1 MSPILARQFV
11 WTGKESLKERSLQRR
26 TASRQGISQRDAA
39 RAAGR
44 AEADL
49 IPSIEAELLDL
60 VDSAVVLVDLDGV
73 INFWSAGA
81 ERLYGWSRAAAVDRR
96 IDTLLKT
103 EFLTPNEVIAASL
116 EEQGAW
122 SGELIDTA
130 RDGRR
135 IRVHSRQAVR
145 RGADG
150 QADGV
155 LETNTDISMLASAQD
170 RAVTMTALVETAEDA
185 VMATDRNGVV
195 VEWNP
200 ACERLYG
207 FTIDEAVGCNAIDL
221 VASSDEDS
229 VKQRAIEAEVL
240 AGMTKR
246 SVDQVDRKRN
256 GDEIA
261 VEVSISPIFGRE
273 GDVVGIARVARDIT
287 LRKELEARLRELAD
301 SDPLTGLW
309 NRRRMEIELASRIE
323 AFHRYGQQGSLITFD
338 LDDFKSINDNHGH
351 PAGDAYLESLA
362 GLLTG
367 QSRKGDLLFRVG
379 GDEFAMLVA
388 GSGDGPGL
396 HVAAW
401 IREAVAGHVVRF
413 EDAVLR
419 SAASIGVADLS
430 LTLAPDTSGDHVLPG
445 NWSEG
450 AAACLAS
457 GADIAM
463 YKAKESGG
471 NAVMVATPEGTAV
484 KPADPAGAS

>member
-1 MSPILARQFV
+1 MGRDGAKPDGRA
-11 WTGKESLKERSLQRR
+11 
-26 TASRQGISQRDAA
+26 DAA
-39 RAAGR
+39 SS
-44 AEADL
+44 
-49 IPSIEAELLDL
+49 PSIEADLLDM
-60 VDSAVVLVDLDGV
+60 VDSAIVLVDFDGV
-73 INFWSAGA
+73 INYWSAGA
-81 ERLYGWSRAAAVDRR
+81 ERLYGWSRAAAVGSR

-130 RDGRR
+130 LDGRR
-135 IRVHSRQAVR
+135 IRVHSRQVVR
-145 RGADG
+145 RGVDG
-150 QADGV
+150 QADSI
-155 LETNTDISMLASAQD
+155 LETNTDISLLANAES
-170 RAVTMTALVETAEDA
+170 RAITMAALVQTAEDA
-185 VMATDRNGVV
+185 VMATDADGLVA
-195 VEWNP
+195 EWNP
-200 ACERLYG
+200 ACERFYG
-207 FTIDEAVGCNAIDL
+207 FSRAEAIGRNAIDL
-221 VASSDEDS
+221 VASSDGDS
-229 VKQRAIEAEVL
+229 VNRRAIEAEVL
-240 AGMTKR
+240 AGTTKR
-246 SVDQVDRKRN
+246 SVERVDRKRN
-256 GDEIA
+256 GDEIE

-351 PAGDAYLESLA
+351 PAGDAYLRSVA
-362 GLLTG
+362 GLLSG
-367 QSRKGDLLFRVG
+367 QSRKGDLLFRIG

-430 LTLAPDTSGDHVLPG
+430 LTLDPDTSGDHVLPG